1 MVLLG
6 GVGTVSGAVVGAVF
20 YRALTIVLM
29 SQTDYSKLVLGMI
42 VVMLVV
48 AFPAGIVGSLEWLSG
63 AIRRPRVSG
72 LGVPSVGAAE

>member
-1 MVLLG
+1 
-6 GVGTVSGAVVGAVF
+6 
-20 YRALTIVLM
+20 M

-48 AFPAGIVGSLEWLSG
+48 AFPAGIVGSLERLRG
-63 AIRRPRVSG
+63 LVRRPRVIR